1 MIPDQGNCYRLNGLM
16 AGKGNNGGG
25 RRSKGERRLVGTR
38 MPIPDADKLA
48 AVAEAEGM
56 TVSDYVANLV
66 TQHLNQIQLD
76 KLSNQEAPPIPHAS

>member
-1 MIPDQGNCYRLNGLM
+1 MLPSLGNCYRLNGPM

-56 TVSDYVANLV
+56 TVSDYVAELV
-66 TQHLNQIQLD
+66 TKHLSHIQLD
-76 KLSNQEAPPIPHAS
+76 NISNQEALPIPRAS

>member
-1 MIPDQGNCYRLNGLM
+1 M
-16 AGKGNNGGG
+16 AGRGNNGGG

-48 AVAEAEGM
+48 AVAEARGM

-66 TQHLNQIQLD
+66 TQHLNQIQIYT
-76 KLSNQEAPPIPHAS
+76 LSNQEALPIPRAS

>member
-1 MIPDQGNCYRLNGLM
+1 M

-56 TVSDYVANLV
+56 TVSDYVAELV
-66 TQHLNQIQLD
+66 TKHLSHIQLD
-76 KLSNQEAPPIPHAS
+76 NISNQEALPIPRAS